1 MLFLN
6 VLCKW
11 NLMSE
16 IIWEEKGFTSSLP
29 VHHSYILFTPT
40 RFVETYE
47 IYVALNASGK
57 GRNLFSP
64 IPPPSEEVG
73 QNLWPRRGPSSSVT
87 RVHHPHARFF
97 YSCSFPILSFPQIPF
112 HCDSMSRP
120 SLTSLVCVE
129 GGGVPLRTEGQSR
142 PLVARSKGS
151 LVSQPPSSAQ
161 TALNLQVKIH
171 VQDMVP

>member
-73 QNLWPRRGPSSSVT
+73 QNLWPRRGAKLQCNSSAPSSCQVFLLLLFPYLVLSPNPLSLWFHVPPIFDFTSGCGGRGSAAAHRRPESSFDCQQQGFLSLPASV
-87 RVHHPHARFF
+87 F
-97 YSCSFPILSFPQIPF
+97 
-112 HCDSMSRP
+112 
-120 SLTSLVCVE
+120 
-129 GGGVPLRTEGQSR
+129 
-142 PLVARSKGS
+142 GS
-151 LVSQPPSSAQ
+151 NSIKLAG
-161 TALNLQVKIH
+161 
-171 VQDMVP
+171 